1 MIFLLLSICCSV
13 IVSVIIKVGRSQ
25 GINTQQLV
33 LWNYP
38 VAVLLTYFLLRP
50 DFSQVEMSTLP
61 FQLYVPLGVMLP
73 TMFIIIALSI
83 QYSGIVKT
91 DIAQRVSL
99 VVPLIASFLLFGES
113 LGDKSLF
120 GVLLGFVAVL
130 FSVSW
135 KGGGK
140 LGNSKALLYP
150 LLVFCGMGGMDI
162 LFKQVTQYNREI
174 YYVSLFI
181 VFALAMLF
189 GFLILLYK
197 LYFKDEQLD
206 KRAVLWG
213 LGLGLFNFANIYW
226 YMHAHRL
233 LKDNPSIV
241 FTTMDV
247 GGIILGALVGMVFFK
262 ERLSVMNKVGL
273 VLAVLS
279 VLLIYYL

>member
-135 KGGGK
+135 RDGGK

>member
-226 YMHAHRL
+226 YMHAHRQ

>member
-262 ERLSVMNKVGL
+262 ERLNVMNKVGL